1 MSAPRRRV
9 ALGPITPLQVASKGN
24 IQGSSTGSLSL
35 VKLQLSPS
43 ENNDKVETPRT
54 YDRKALSELLRSSAS
69 TLVHTDNQLKE
80 AREQIEG
87 LKLSLAAK
95 DKELTI
101 SNRSLATLTTA
112 ETQTEEESGT
122 SSSASAQQASAEVES
137 ILTHTVETQT
147 HTDEESRAQDCKEV
161 IISESN
167 FASVDEFEAIVC
179 ELVAARLQVLT
190 LSSALEAA
198 QSELKYHSKVASSDA
213 RPR

>member
-9 ALGPITPLQVASKGN
+9 ALGSITPLQIASRGN

-122 SSSASAQQASAEVES
+122 
-137 ILTHTVETQT
+137 HTVETQT
-147 HTDEESRAQDCKEV
+147 QTDEESRAQDCKEV